1 MDKISLLAALI
12 PALPFA
18 AFLAVTA
25 FARRR
30 PMGAALTSIAGTAA
44 AFALSCAVL
53 YAELTAPAVH
63 AVRAEWL
70 QLAFVNLHMGVLVNQ
85 LTALMLFIVTF
96 ISLLVQVYSIGYMRG
111 DSGFSK
117 FFSFLSLFTFSMLG
131 IVVADNLMQLYIFWE
146 LVGLSSYLLIGFWYD
161 KPSAAAA
168 AKKAFVVNRVGDFG
182 FLLGILLLAY
192 AAGTFDFSG
201 VIAFVSSGAVPP
213 ARMTLIALLLFC
225 GALGK
230 SAQFPL
236 HVWLPDAM
244 EGPTPVSALIHAATM
259 VAAGVFMVARLFAV
273 FSASPEAMTVIAYIG
288 GFTAVFAA
296 SIALVQDDIKRILA
310 YSTLS
315 QLGYMILALGAGG
328 YTAGLF
334 HLATHAFFKALLFL
348 GAGSVIHA
356 VHTNDIWQ
364 TGGLHKKMPVTS
376 ITMLIA
382 SLAISGIFP
391 FSGFW
396 SKDEIFSVLKAGGHT
411 GLYLAAVA
419 AAFMTAF
426 YMFRLYFVTFA
437 GAPGE
442 KSEHAHE
449 SPAVM
454 TVPLMVLA
462 FFSVF
467 SGLAALPHAHN
478 IASFLYFGEPE
489 RAGLN
494 TGIALTSSAV
504 AVSGILLAWLVY
516 SRKALSA
523 ASLKAAAGP
532 LYSLLRNKYYV
543 DEIYMFF
550 IRNVFFVLTAA
561 VKWFDRRAVDGLV
574 MATGLGV
581 RRGGDGLRR
590 TVPGTVQSYALAVF
604 GGMAVILL
612 ASAWFHPDLFGFG
625 GLLK

>member
-18 AFLAVTA
+18 AFLAATA

-30 PMGAALTSIAGTAA
+30 PAGAAAVSIAGTAA
-44 AFALSCAVL
+44 AFVLSCAVL
-53 YAELTAPAVH
+53 CSELASPAVH
-63 AVRAEWL
+63 AAGAEWL

-85 LTALMLFIVTF
+85 LTALMLFIVTLV
-96 ISLLVQVYSIGYMRG
+96 SLLVQIYSLGYMRG
-111 DSGFSK
+111 DAGFSR

-131 IVVADNLMQLYIFWE
+131 IVVADNLIQLYIFWE

-161 KPSAAAA
+161 RPAAAAA

-182 FLLGILLLAY
+182 FLLGILLLAR

-201 VIAFVSSGAVPP
+201 VASFAASGALP
-213 ARMTLIALLLFC
+213 AARVTLIALLLFC
-225 GALGK
+225 GVLGK

-259 VAAGVFMVARLFAV
+259 VAAGVFMLARLFPV
-273 FSASPEAMTVIAYIG
+273 FSASPEAMSVIAGVG

-315 QLGYMILALGAGG
+315 QLGYMVMAMGAGA
-328 YTAGLF
+328 YTAGIF
-334 HLATHAFFKALLFL
+334 HLAMHAFFKALLFL

-356 VHTNDIWQ
+356 VHTNDIWK
-364 TGGLHKKMPVTS
+364 TGGLHRKMPVTS
-376 ITMLIA
+376 LTMLAA

-396 SKDEIFSVLKAGGHT
+396 SKDEIFSALKAGGHT
-411 GLYLAAVA
+411 YLYFAAVS

-426 YMFRLYFVTFA
+426 YMFRLYFVVFA
-437 GAPGE
+437 GEPGE
-442 KSEHAHE
+442 SSRHAHE
-449 SPAVM
+449 PPAVM
-454 TVPLMVLA
+454 TAPLVVLA

-467 SGLAALPHAHN
+467 AGLAALPHTHG
-478 IASFLYFGEPE
+478 IASFIFYGQPE
-489 RAGLN
+489 RAGLSLS
-494 TGIALTSSAV
+494 IALTSSTV
-504 AVSGILLAWLVY
+504 ALSGIALAWLVY
-516 SRKALSA
+516 VRKAVPATALRA
-523 ASLKAAAGP
+523 ASGP
-532 LYSLLRNKYYV
+532 LYYLLKNKYYV
-543 DEIYMFF
+543 DELYLFF
-550 IRNVFFVLTAA
+550 VRNVFFALTAA
-561 VKWFDRRAVDGLV
+561 IRWFDRNVVDGAVRLS
-574 MATGLGV
+574 GLAV
-581 RRGGDGLRR
+581 RRSGDGLRR
-590 TVPGTVQSYALAVF
+590 TVSGTVQSYALTVF

-612 ASAWFHPDLFGFG
+612 ASAWMHPALFGFG
-625 GLLK
+625 GPLK